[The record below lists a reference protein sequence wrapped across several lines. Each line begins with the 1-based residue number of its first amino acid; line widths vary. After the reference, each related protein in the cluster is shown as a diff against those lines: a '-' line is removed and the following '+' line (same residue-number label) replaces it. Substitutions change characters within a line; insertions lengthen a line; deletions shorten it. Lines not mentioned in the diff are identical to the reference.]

1 MPCNWKMMETVI
13 ILWWILHFFHQ
24 VLLLSRLSL
33 ILFYSADTNH
43 CYFLL
48 QILFH
53 LYDKDLIQEDAI
65 LKWDDEKK
73 NADEADKVFVKQ
85 SEKFIQV
92 RIITHKFSLLKNK
105 RKNFFFSMTCSC
117 SVANIFILDCF
128 TFKE

>member
-1 MPCNWKMMETVI
+1 MEALI
-13 ILWWILHFFHQ
+13 ILRWILHFFHQ
-24 VLLLSRLSL
+24 VLWLSRPNL

-48 QILFH
+48 QILFD

-92 RIITHKFSLLKNK
+92 RIITHKFSFL
-105 RKNFFFSMTCSC
+105 
-117 SVANIFILDCF
+117 
-128 TFKE
+128 

>member
-92 RIITHKFSLLKNK
+92 RILCINFLFLKIK
-105 RKNFFFSMTCSC
+105 ERIFFFNNLFLQCGQYLYSGLLY
-117 SVANIFILDCF
+117 F
-128 TFKE
+128 

>member
-1 MPCNWKMMETVI
+1 METVI

-92 RIITHKFSLLKNK
+92 RILCINFLFLKIK
-105 RKNFFFSMTCSC
+105 ERIFFFNNLFLQCGQYLYSGLLY
-117 SVANIFILDCF
+117 F
-128 TFKE
+128 

>member
-1 MPCNWKMMETVI
+1 MATVI

-92 RIITHKFSLLKNK
+92 RIIMHFFNNLFLQCGQYLYSGLLY
-105 RKNFFFSMTCSC
+105 F
-117 SVANIFILDCF
+117 
-128 TFKE
+128 